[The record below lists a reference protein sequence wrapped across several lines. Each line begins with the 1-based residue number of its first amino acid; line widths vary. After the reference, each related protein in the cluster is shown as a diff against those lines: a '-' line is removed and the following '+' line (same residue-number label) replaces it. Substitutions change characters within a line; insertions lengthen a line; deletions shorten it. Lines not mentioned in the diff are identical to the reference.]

1 MRLVLLWAYLQNPE
15 ALVQNRLGV
24 REVVSDGEE
33 CPAKVGLQE
42 EVGLG
47 VRTVKGEGVHWDG

>member
-1 MRLVLLWAYLQNPE
+1 MVLWLAYLQNPE
-15 ALVQNRLGV
+15 GLVQNRLGV
-24 REVVSDGEE
+24 REVVSDGEG
-33 CPAKVGLQE
+33 CSAKVGLQE